1 MAYWYV
7 LARFTKSFWLR
18 LLSLHC
24 LTYRKNR
31 IVTVRHMMVLKTVKI
46 IVRDN
51 HTVSVNPGAGRMSL
65 ASQHHVQ

>member
-18 LLSLHC
+18 LLSLHS
-24 LTYRKNR
+24 LTYRKNCM
-31 IVTVRHMMVLKTVKI
+31 VTVRYIMVLKTVKI

-51 HTVSVNPGAGRMSL
+51 HMVL
-65 ASQHHVQ
+65 